1 MELVTC
7 VTQVAQAALNLSVG
21 AAVAVDPVTLGLL
34 MRVYFNGSNDDR
46 VSYVADTLPA
56 LAACGAQLQF
66 AISIRNDGWN
76 VLGAA
81 EYKVKTAIVSRSA
94 IVPAAAAALSFKQWS
109 SPFVPASSLS
119 ARLHR

>member
-1 MELVTC
+1 M
-7 VTQVAQAALNLSVG
+7 
-21 AAVAVDPVTLGLL
+21 TLGLL
-34 MRVYFNGSNDDR
+34 MRVYFNSSNDDR

-81 EYKVKTAIVSRSA
+81 EYKDKTAIVSRSA
-94 IVPAAAAALSFKQWS
+94 IVPAAAAAAAAATLTFKQWS

-119 ARLHR
+119 ARLHRQV

>member
-1 MELVTC
+1 MA
-7 VTQVAQAALNLSVG
+7 QVAQAALNLSDG

-94 IVPAAAAALSFKQWS
+94 IVLPAAAAALSFKQWS

-119 ARLHR
+119 ARLHRQV

>member
-1 MELVTC
+1 M
-7 VTQVAQAALNLSVG
+7 AQAALNLSDG

-46 VSYVADTLPA
+46 VSYIADSLPA

-94 IVPAAAAALSFKQWS
+94 IVPAAAAAALSFKQWA

-119 ARLHR
+119 ARLHRQV

>member
-1 MELVTC
+1 M
-7 VTQVAQAALNLSVG
+7 TQVAQAALNLSNG

-81 EYKVKTAIVSRSA
+81 EYKVKTAIVSRAA
-94 IVPAAAAALSFKQWS
+94 IAPAAAAALSFKQWS

-119 ARLHR
+119 ARLHRQV